1 MMINARAITLS
12 LLTLLLCVSTIADA
26 NLLISPTRVAF
37 SERDRIQTV
46 TLINSGKVEKTYR
59 VDWTEQQVT
68 PEGLYQEL
76 SEAEYADFPIASPFL
91 RYTPRQVTLAPG
103 EKQVIK
109 VMARR
114 GATME
119 EHEYR
124 SHLSFTAL
132 PNTQQTQR
140 EAQRGGGLSMQ
151 LNMLMS
157 YSIPVILRTS
167 AVDATAAIE
176 AIKLEPNPSKPLNDI
191 VVTLSRQG
199 RTSLTGSLKAY
210 YTPVGESEEINIGIL
225 NGFNFFPESSR
236 LTKTLMWAE
245 PINLTEGTLRV
256 AYEGTKEF
264 AGQIL
269 AEKKVLLR

>member
-1 MMINARAITLS
+1 MIKSKTILLS
-12 LLTLLLCVSTIADA
+12 LLTLLLCVSAIADA

-46 TLINSGKVEKTYR
+46 TLINSGKTEKTYR
-59 VDWTEQQVT
+59 VEWTEQKVN
-68 PEGLYQEL
+68 PEGQYQEL
-76 SEAEYADFPIASPFL
+76 SEDEYQNFPIASPFL

-114 GATME
+114 GAEMD

-132 PNTQQTQR
+132 PNTKQAQTQV
-140 EAQRGGGLSMQ
+140 QRGGLSMQ

-167 AVDATAAIE
+167 SVDATAEIE
-176 AIKLEPNPSKPLNDI
+176 DITLEPNPNKSLNDI
-191 VVTLSRQG
+191 VVTLSRKG

-210 YTPVGESEEINIGIL
+210 YIPVGETEEINIGIL
-225 NGFNFFPESSR
+225 NGFNFFPESER

-245 PINLTEGTLRV
+245 PINLTAGTLRV

-264 AGQIL
+264 SGQIL

>member
-1 MMINARAITLS
+1 MIKAITIQLS
-12 LLTLLLCVSTIADA
+12 LLTLLLGVSSIVDA

-46 TLINSGKVEKTYR
+46 TLINSGKEEKTYR
-59 VDWTEQQVT
+59 VEWTEQKVN
-68 PEGLYQEL
+68 PEGQYQVL
-76 SEAEYADFPIASPFL
+76 SEEEYQDFPIASPFL

-114 GATME
+114 AAEMADN
-119 EHEYR
+119 EYR

-132 PNTQQTQR
+132 PNTKQPATPN
-140 EAQRGGGLSMQ
+140 GGGLSMQ

-167 AVDATAAIE
+167 PVDATAEIE
-176 AIKLEPNPSKPLNDI
+176 DIKFESNPSKSLNDI
-191 VVTLSRQG
+191 VVTLSRKGQ
-199 RTSLTGSLKAY
+199 TSLTGSLKAY
-210 YTPVGESEEINIGIL
+210 YTPVGESNEINIGIL

-256 AYEGTKEF
+256 SYEGTKEF
-264 AGQIL
+264 SGQIL